1 LKETEIAAK
10 EKMEI
15 NPNDEDQLQDE
26 DIRTFFTP
34 EFVEITEEMYYDTEK
49 MTMID
54 PLIDDNLEFIDDE
67 DLLGN
72 KYKEEERQLTCP
84 KPMGPLAAVAMPIN
98 STPLNSSVFPDD
110 DSVSTIGA
118 SVFHGASQR
127 HTTRRQRKVR
137 YASDSG
143 TEASTISS
151 FTTENFTSLQKT
163 VELLSAGQAESNR
176 RYAELVQLLT
186 NQKYFTII

>member
-1 LKETEIAAK
+1 
-10 EKMEI
+10 M
-15 NPNDEDQLQDE
+15 PQ
-26 DIRTFFTP
+26 
-34 EFVEITEEMYYDTEK
+34 
-49 MTMID
+49 
-54 PLIDDNLEFIDDE
+54 
-67 DLLGN
+67 
-72 KYKEEERQLTCP
+72 
-84 KPMGPLAAVAMPIN
+84 PMGPLAAVAMPIN

-118 SVFHGASQR
+118 SIFHGASQR

-151 FTTENFTSLQKT
+151 FSTENFTSLQKT

-186 NQKYFTII
+186 NQNTSLSSDCETNLSQNGEENNSTGNCDKGIAGNRL